1 LNPAPNVL
9 LVRWRSPRPER
20 AIERFGQL
28 GIRGERHARKLEFPS
43 LTVEFE
49 SSSAP
54 GAPGESHS
62 ADDRLELVLRTP
74 VQIVERVEGAW
85 DAPDVAAV
93 GWATVDLERASAGF
107 PELRFASAADEPLL
121 GGRAI
126 VAAVT
131 PGLSLA
137 LLEPVTEG
145 RLAASLARHGE
156 GPVALY
162 LRLFGGPSA
171 ADPGPLGAP
180 GMSRI
185 VDGPFGLEALQLGGP
200 AYGPHLLAVGPAP
213 VGEPGGR
220 ARAGTIRP

>member
-1 LNPAPNVL
+1 LNAAPNVL

-28 GIRGERHARKLEFPS
+28 GIRAERHARKLEFPS
-43 LTVEFE
+43 LTVEFR
-49 SSSAP
+49 SSS
-54 GAPGESHS
+54 APGESHS

-74 VQIVERVEGAW
+74 GRTAGRVEGVR
-85 DAPDVAAV
+85 DASDVAVV
-93 GWATVDLERASAGF
+93 GWATVDLERAAAGF
-107 PELRFASAADEPLL
+107 PELSFAWAADEPLL

-126 VAAVT
+126 VATVT

-162 LRLFGGPSA
+162 LRLVGGPSA
-171 ADPGPLGAP
+171 PDPGPLGTP

-185 VDGPFGLEALQLGGP
+185 VAGPFGLEALQLGGP

-220 ARAGTIRP
+220 PRAGTIRP

>member
-1 LNPAPNVL
+1 VNSAPREFA
-9 LVRWRSPRPER
+9 VRWRSARPER
-20 AIERFGQL
+20 AIERFAQL
-28 GIRGERHARKLEFPS
+28 GIRGEHHGRKLEFLS
-43 LTVEFE
+43 LTVEFK
-49 SSSAP
+49 SSS
-54 GAPGESHS
+54 APGESHS

-74 VQIVERVEGAW
+74 VRKAGRVEGPR

-93 GWATVDLERASAGF
+93 GWATVDLERAAAGF
-107 PELRFASAADEPLL
+107 PELRFASATDEPLL
-121 GGRAI
+121 RGRAM

-162 LRLFGGPSA
+162 LRLVGGPSA
-171 ADPGPLGAP
+171 SDPGPLGAP

-185 VDGPFGLEALQLGGP
+185 VDGPFGPEALQLGGP
-200 AYGPHLLAVGPAP
+200 AYGPHLLAVGAAP
-213 VGEPGGR
+213 VDEPGGR
-220 ARAGTIRP
+220 RRAGTIRP